1 MFGVLSVASPA
12 LAATNDIFSSPLS
25 LYTPKTTS
33 TTEIC
38 TADSEVRNEAFYQ
51 ALTVLPYQQ
60 TASYNKNAV
69 ILTQPKDGLAHSI
82 AVEKTVLKKATD
94 ADIAQEIDVTPE
106 PVEPA
111 SGEAT
116 VQPPQ
121 TPDAPA
127 QPISSAP
134 TASGSVLNADVLF
147 NMVNDYRS
155 SIGLAPFQKDARICD
170 VAASRGPELDN
181 EIYVTHT
188 MHAGFYARNLPYWA
202 TENMISMQTEQQALD
217 WWLHS
222 PIHRAA
228 IEGDYKYA
236 CTGCY
241 GKSCDMIFTNFTP
254 K

>member
-1 MFGVLSVASPA
+1 M
-12 LAATNDIFSSPLS
+12 
-25 LYTPKTTS
+25 TS

-38 TADSEVRNEAFYQ
+38 TANSEVRNEAFYQ
-51 ALTVLPYQQ
+51 ALTELPYQQ
-60 TASYNKNAV
+60 TASYSKNAV

-82 AVEKTVLKKATD
+82 SVEKTVLKKATD
-94 ADIAQEIDVTPE
+94 ADIADEIDVTPAL
-106 PVEPA
+106 VEPTA
-111 SGEAT
+111 SLEAS
-116 VQPPQ
+116 VQPIQ
-121 TPDAPA
+121 TTATNVPA
-127 QPISSAP
+127 QSVSSAP

-147 NMVNDYRS
+147 TMVNAYRN
-155 SIGLAPFQKDARICD
+155 SIGLTPFQKDARICAI
-170 VAASRGPELDN
+170 AASRGPELDN
-181 EIYVTHT
+181 EIYVSHT

-222 PIHRAA
+222 PVHKAA

-241 GKSCDMIFTNFTP
+241 GRSCDMIFTNFSP